1 MALRRRFTRALVFD
15 KLFACPRADPR
26 VLFRTLLQSSAALA
40 HRCAGWSAGLT
51 SATCVPSSHCAWRS
65 ITRHP
70 AQVANLST
78 DATVLRVF
86 RLGLLVAIPPKL
98 CCDSAAV
105 AAALGHVPH
114 GQWALLDADMP
125 LLIDR
130 SACLV
135 EPVAVELL
143 APPVLVLSPQQA
155 LPTPRPVATH
165 ETHREAS
172 LSKVL
177 LLLRAAHSE
186 LLLSPRCIGS
196 SDRAD

>member
-1 MALRRRFTRALVFD
+1 MRGSHGF
-15 KLFACPRADPR
+15 
-26 VLFRTLLQSSAALA
+26 LA
-40 HRCAGWSAGLT
+40 T
-51 SATCVPSSHCAWRS
+51 T

-70 AQVANLST
+70 AQVANLSA

-86 RLGLLVAIPPKL
+86 RFGLRVAIPPKL
-98 CCDSAAV
+98 CCDSPQLSPLRLATCLMV
-105 AAALGHVPH
+105 S
-114 GQWALLDADMP
+114 ALLDADMP

-155 LPTPRPVATH
+155 LPTPRQVAAH

-177 LLLRAAHSE
+177 SLLRAAHSE